1 MTLKDRLEKI
11 MEGLE
16 EMKIDVEKC
25 EEKGNRSA
33 GVRVRK
39 ACQVFREELKQLR
52 AAVQEVK
59 KESE

>member
-16 EMKIDVEKC
+16 EMKVDVEKC

-39 ACQVFREELKQLR
+39 ACQALREELKQLR
-52 AAVQEVK
+52 AAVQELK

>member
-16 EMKIDVEKC
+16 EMKPDIDKC

-39 ACQVFREELKQLR
+39 ACQSIREELKQLR
-52 AAVQEVK
+52 AAVQELK

>member
-1 MTLKDRLEKI
+1 MTLKERLEKV

-16 EMKIDVEKC
+16 EMKTDIEKC
-25 EEKGNRSA
+25 EEKSNRSA

-39 ACQVFREELKQLR
+39 ACQTLREELKQLR
-52 AAVQEVK
+52 AAVPDLK